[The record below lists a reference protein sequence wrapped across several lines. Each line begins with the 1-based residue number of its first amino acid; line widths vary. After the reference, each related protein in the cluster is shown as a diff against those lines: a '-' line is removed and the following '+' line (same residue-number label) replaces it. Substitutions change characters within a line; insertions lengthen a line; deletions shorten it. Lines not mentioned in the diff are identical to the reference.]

1 MRESDEKA
9 YDQIFAAEYGQIVRV
24 AFLVTGDRDA
34 AQEVAQDAFGQL
46 FVHWRKVKDY
56 DRPGA
61 WVRRVAIRRAVKHR
75 EQRRRASQAQ
85 NDIIDLTRT
94 HQSDHRRDL
103 DLLVALRELSPQQ
116 RAAVVLHY
124 YEDQPVRDVAAT
136 MRCSEATAKV
146 HLHRGRA
153 RLATILGEESSD
165 VMG

>member
-1 MRESDEKA
+1 MKERDEQA
-9 YDQIFAAEYGQIVRV
+9 YDQLFATEFPRIVRA

-46 FVHWRKVKDY
+46 FIHWRKVKGY

-75 EQRRRASQAQ
+75 DRSRKVSVASSEF
-85 NDIIDLTRT
+85 IDLTEPV
-94 HQSDHRRDL
+94 QDDVPRDL
-103 DLLVALRELSPQQ
+103 DLIDALGHLSAQQ

-136 MRCSEATAKV
+136 LRCSEATAKV
-146 HLHRGRA
+146 HLHRGRT
-153 RLATILGEESSD
+153 RLAGILQGASSD
-165 VMG
+165 VI